1 MLKPKSTILI
11 AEIGVNV
18 DFFSLPLECDEL
30 FLSYI
35 SNQELKNNILY
46 YN

>member
-1 MLKPKSTILI
+1 
-11 AEIGVNV
+11 
-18 DFFSLPLECDEL
+18 LECDEL

-46 YN
+46 YNWIEKIKGSIKWL